1 MKSPVVIEL
10 NGTVI
15 TGRIDGIES
24 FELTL
29 RQSDDDGVVVKSYS
43 SEITFFDDGYN
54 ILKPIL
60 IDDPNGS
67 VNEVDV
73 KIYDECCGRVIFEG
87 IIRGDSIDWCEP
99 ECWISAQVME
109 KNPALS
115 CIKSR
120 LIYDNEL
127 GFLNRPQKQLRY
139 CVETRPDWILSILF
153 LYYTILYMA
162 FYLVLFP
169 MAFILGPISIV
180 VALVCQVVCLVS
192 PGCTSADCIS
202 GTWTNPVNTIDEVIG
217 FLQDFNNRLL
227 TCQWYHP
234 TALVRDY
241 IKNVC
246 DICGLEFES
255 SILNDP
261 SSPYYNLLL
270 FSAPVRK
277 GYRPNETNNLLIT
290 ENLPIETVDTLMTRH
305 LKPLF
310 NAQYWI
316 IGNKLIFERKDFF
329 NGTATWLDSE
339 AMLNDGRI
347 IDNRICFSWIDE
359 QRPAFGQ
366 YEYIPDGSDLIGNEN
381 RARYNEIVEW
391 NSPPSDAQSDSLEK
405 IFASS
410 AARFR
415 DDGAG
420 DDTLAFY
427 ENSLFDFYTGNTIS
441 NSRDL
446 LLLNQHTAFNYKFL
460 IWDHFSGDQN
470 ARIKRDYSS
479 SYTGG
484 DVIGN
489 LYNPPSFQFSEN
501 VPLPWTKLFNYPMWF
516 NENNTGNLYTLF
528 HYIDN
533 PRIQG
538 AKVFNFEFT
547 FGFECSELDAFDF
560 STDIRIRVGS
570 NVKFG
575 QIKELKINLISRTIT
590 VSGIV

>member
-109 KNPALS
+109 NKPALS

-127 GFLNRPQKQLRY
+127 GFLNRPQKKIRY
-139 CVETRPDWILSILF
+139 CVDLRPDWILPCLFIIYALFNLILFSILLPF
-153 LYYTILYMA
+153 LLIPDVRDFMR
-162 FYLVLFP
+162 
-169 MAFILGPISIV
+169 
-180 VALVCQVVCLVS
+180 
-192 PGCTSADCIS
+192 D
-202 GTWTNPVNTIDEVIG
+202 
-217 FLQDFNNRLL
+217 LQNRMIA
-227 TCQWYHP
+227 CQWYHP

-255 SILNDP
+255 SILNNP

-270 FSAPVRK
+270 FNAPVRR
-277 GYRPNETNNLLIT
+277 GYKPNESDNKLIID
-290 ENLPIETVDTLMTRH
+290 NLPIETVDTLMTRH

-316 IGNKLIFERKDFF
+316 IGNKLIFERKDYF

-359 QRPAFGQ
+359 ERPAYANFQ
-366 YEYIPDGSDLIGNEN
+366 YSLDGMDIMSNEAK
-381 RARYNEIVEW
+381 RRFNEIVEW
-391 NSPPSDAQSDSLEK
+391 NSPPSDSQSGSWDVNLLSSMARFRSDFAGPDSLEEYNNG
-405 IFASS
+405 FWNLL
-410 AARFR
+410 FN
-415 DDGAG
+415 D
-420 DDTLAFY
+420 AF
-427 ENSLFDFYTGNTIS
+427 SLSEG
-441 NSRDL
+441 L
-446 LLLNQHTAFNYKFL
+446 LLMNQHTAFNYKFL
-460 IWDHFSGDQN
+460 IWDQTTGIQYSKTQSNFTQWGIGDIAVGELFSNIFD
-470 ARIKRDYSS
+470 
-479 SYTGG
+479 SYTTT
-484 DVIGN
+484 
-489 LYNPPSFQFSEN
+489 SA
-501 VPLPWTKLFNYPMWF
+501 VPYDKIFNYPMWF
-516 NENNTGNLYTLF
+516 FENNYLNLYTLF

-560 STDIRIRVGS
+560 SKDVRIRVGS